1 MAGPT
6 RSHAAA
12 RRWLT
17 TAAIVIASATLLTG
31 CFTGER
37 PTLAEEA
44 VIGAPVGDPAS
55 DEVLTRFAELPSATF
70 TARYEI
76 TNNFGAIS
84 RDATVVQTAD
94 GRRSITV
101 GEVRFLIEPGVSL
114 TCRLDTG
121 QPCDDRIN
129 DAAVSD
135 LQITH
140 QFYGRSAADRLRVDA
155 ERRVGPTEVF
165 DAEFAGVEARCVTVP
180 VSGGSKVYCA
190 LPDGVLASY
199 QGPDV
204 LIVLTGYEPAADESA
219 FARSR

>member
-1 MAGPT
+1 MSGRISPQA
-6 RSHAAA
+6 SA
-12 RRWLT
+12 RRRLVALVT
-17 TAAIVIASATLLTG
+17 VCAALLTG

-44 VIGAPVGDPAS
+44 VLGAPVGDPAS
-55 DEVLTRFAELPSATF
+55 DEVLARFAELPASTF

-76 TNNFGAIS
+76 TNNFGPVT

-94 GRRSITV
+94 GRRSITI
-101 GEVRFLIEPGVSL
+101 GEVRFIIEPGRSL
-114 TCRLDTG
+114 TCRLGTDR
-121 QPCDDRIN
+121 PCDTRID

-135 LQITH
+135 LQVTH

-165 DAEFAGVEARCVTVP
+165 DAEFAGIEARCVTVP

-190 LPDGVLASY
+190 LPEGALASY

-204 LIVLTGYEPAADESA
+204 LIVLTGFEPSADESA
-219 FARSR
+219 FAFDP